1 MARPTPPKPSPPDP
15 RFQIGRKILGLVV
28 SKGRQGQVIGDD
40 DITNILENAVKAPTG
55 AIRRTARK
63 LPPGFGNRSGKTVI
77 RAAREG
83 RLASIPELLA
93 ALRADTN
100 TDFFD

>member
-28 SKGRQGQVIGDD
+28 SKGRQGEVIGDD
-40 DITNILENAVKAPTG
+40 DITSILENAVKVPKG
-55 AIRRTARK
+55 AIRRAARK
-63 LPPGFGNRSGKTVI
+63 LPPGFGNRTGQTVI
-77 RAAREG
+77 RAAMQG
-83 RLASIPELLA
+83 RLASIPELLKT
-93 ALRADTN
+93 LRVDTN